1 MNVFYYEQNAQ
12 QILAFKDPPF
22 DILSDEYSVCCS
34 FELLFFKVE
43 VEIMISKFNRLQGWK
58 QISFFFSFQLDFLNT
73 ALEKMKGW
81 RSSLLNQWSWRDHQ
95 ETKQMLEY
103 FFHISLMWDSFLRAL
118 GRQPNLLWAFFRHFF
133 GRMLKITMRL
143 YAALKPRSILEI
155 DFPNKTYTDSRP
167 CQISCPV
174 EINYLYRGLEQVV
187 RRNMWRLFYRAS
199 SVEANKITKK
209 LIWY

>member
-1 MNVFYYEQNAQ
+1 MNVCYYEQNAQ
-12 QILAFKDPPF
+12 QILAFKDSPF

-43 VEIMISKFNRLQGWK
+43 VEIMISKFNRLKGWK

-81 RSSLLNQWSWRDHQ
+81 RSSQLNQWSWRDHQ

-118 GRQPNLLWAFFRHFF
+118 GRQPNLLWAFFRYFL

-143 YAALKPRSILEI
+143 YATLKPLKDQSWRLILQTK
-155 DFPNKTYTDSRP
+155 PLGHG
-167 CQISCPV
+167 
-174 EINYLYRGLEQVV
+174 LYRFSALSNIVS
-187 RRNMWRLFYRAS
+187 RRNKLFISRLRTGGS
-199 SVEANKITKK
+199 
-209 LIWY
+209 

>member
-1 MNVFYYEQNAQ
+1 MNVCYYEQNGQ

-43 VEIMISKFNRLQGWK
+43 VEIMISKFNRFKGWK

-73 ALEKMKGW
+73 ALEKMEGW
-81 RSSLLNQWSWRDHQ
+81 RSSQLNQWSWRDHQ

-118 GRQPNLLWAFFRHFF
+118 GRQPNSLWAFFRYFL

-143 YAALKPRSILEI
+143 YAALKPLKDQSWRLILQAKPLGH
-155 DFPNKTYTDSRP
+155 D
-167 CQISCPV
+167 
-174 EINYLYRGLEQVV
+174 LYRFSALSNIVS
-187 RRNMWRLFYRAS
+187 RRNKLFISRLRTGGS
-199 SVEANKITKK
+199 
-209 LIWY
+209 